1 MVGHNAHNKQPF
13 QLEVWCLAGA
23 VCLKNLPWDVFN
35 RMQQP
40 VVRVS
45 ARSWNDLLSWL
56 KHALLPTSKAQ
67 SKFLYPCLQHNT
79 TQPTHPTY
87 YMHFMLCVHYHL
99 LKTTTRTRLY
109 SSPIILPS
117 FQCRFL
123 FCTENHQP
131 PPQKKKQQLHPTQNK
146 EQQQANHYP
155 YIKCVCCV
163 YMWRITRFMRAEW
176 ITQLM
181 HWYWFLCSCIY
192 ATSMKDG
199 GVVVIWCNKRC
210 ISNWLGRRSAG
221 NGIKNAESTWW
232 HGDMQL

>member
-1 MVGHNAHNKQPF
+1 MLTTSSHFSWKSG
-13 QLEVWCLAGA
+13 
-23 VCLKNLPWDVFN
+23 
-35 RMQQP
+35 
-40 VVRVS
+40 VS
-45 ARSWNDLLSWL
+45 LGQFAWRIYPETFSTECSNRSWGFQQGLGTICCHGWSTLSYQRA
-56 KHALLPTSKAQ
+56 KHKVNFYTHA
-67 SKFLYPCLQHNT
+67 CNT
-79 TQPTHPTY
+79 TQHSQPI
-87 YMHFMLCVHYHL
+87 L
-99 LKTTTRTRLY
+99 
-109 SSPIILPS
+109 PIICISCYVCITTSSKQQHVPAYTVPPSSFLPS
-117 FQCRFL
+117 NVDFFFVQR
-123 FCTENHQP
+123 TTN

-199 GVVVIWCNKRC
+199 GVVAIWCNKRC